1 MKVNTDSIRASP
13 YQPRLAFDRNDLKE
27 EIEKDGLLNDLI
39 VREQGDHYE
48 LIDGERRWRALKELG
63 WKTVPVQVI
72 NASNTKARLLV
83 FKLNRI
89 RENYT
94 IEEEAQ
100 YFKKLAD
107 EGMTPLEISKQ
118 LNVDFHWVSANLNAF
133 RFPENVQKAIWT
145 KQISISHLIALE
157 SAIGRNIREATLAI
171 NQILEKKLT
180 VSETKKVIQERNEE
194 IKARV
199 NEARIKAAEKA
210 LPAVATRVPKLET
223 SEDFESAADALKE
236 IAGKIREGTLTPEE
250 VKISTRIEGREA
262 ERKTIERAFEQA
274 SIQAVT
280 SLREKI
286 EILESER
293 TSLLEKKDF
302 LTEALSF
309 NCPHCDHPC
318 VIYREGEDYWV
329 E

>member
-1 MKVNTDSIRASP
+1 VNVNIDSIQASP
-13 YQPRLAFDRNDLKE
+13 YQPRLTFDKDDLKE
-27 EIEKDGLLNDLI
+27 EIEKDGLLIDLI
-39 VREQGDHYE
+39 VRKQGDCYE
-48 LIDGERRWRALKELG
+48 LIDGERRWHALKELG
-63 WKTVPVQVI
+63 WKSVPVQVI
-72 NASNTKARLLV
+72 NASDTKARLLV

-94 IEEEAQ
+94 VEEEAR

-118 LNVDFHWVSANLNAF
+118 LTVDFHWVSANLNVF
-133 RFPENVQKAIWT
+133 KFPENIQETIWT

-157 SAIGRNIREATLAI
+157 SAIGRNSREAVLAI

-180 VSETKKVIQERNEE
+180 VSETRKVIQKRDEE

-210 LPAVATRVPKLET
+210 LPAVATRIPKLET
-223 SEDFESAADALKE
+223 SEDFENAADALKE
-236 IAGKIREGTLTPEE
+236 MAGKIREGTLMREN
-250 VKISTRIEGREA
+250 KISARIEGKEA
-262 ERKTIERAFEQA
+262 EGKTTERAFEEV
-274 SIQAVT
+274 SIQAVK
-280 SLREKI
+280 SLGAKI
-286 EILESER
+286 EVLENER
-293 TSLLEKKDF
+293 ASLIERKGF
-302 LTEALSF
+302 LTEELSF
-309 NCPHCDHPC
+309 SCPHCNHSC